1 MRLCFTECYMLL
13 NTVTLERRSAHVS
26 VAFVSVFLNVLIDAE
41 ILTTEHFKLCLKIF
55 LQILKSF

>member
-13 NTVTLERRSAHVS
+13 NTVTLDRKSSKMS
-26 VAFVSVFLNVLIDAE
+26 VAFVSVFLKVFMDAE